1 MSIFSNHQLHI
12 YCSPRV
18 LCLQMLVEV
27 ILGDEKADFPRDE
40 SGDLCPY
47 GGYIDGHGDT
57 GKLSLCWLSL
67 YVPKLIQSDSG
78 LLGTQK

>member
-1 MSIFSNHQLHI
+1 
-12 YCSPRV
+12 
-18 LCLQMLVEV
+18 MLEA

-47 GGYIDGHGDT
+47 GGCIDDFGDT

-67 YVPKLIQSDSG
+67 YVPKLRPVAF
-78 LLGTQK
+78 LGPKSSNRFCNMCALTAS